1 MITPKVKRSILYR
14 LKRKVKTILKNF
26 REIIF
31 N

>member
-1 MITPKVKRSILYR
+1 MITPKVKRSILYKF
-14 LKRKVKTILKNF
+14 KRKVKTILKNF